1 MSQPRH
7 DFSGHV
13 RIDDNDSGAVHG
25 LFYAVPFSLM
35 VWAALL
41 YWLIFAR

>member
-1 MSQPRH
+1 MSQPRQ
-7 DFSGHV
+7 DLSGPV
-13 RIDDNDSGAVHG
+13 RADDDDNGAVHA

-41 YWLIFAR
+41 YWLFLAR